1 MNVML
6 ITRLGADQTSHY
18 RLSRSQNRSS
28 TATSDK
34 IDCKKS
40 HCCDLKLHLV
50 TITMAPSNF
59 TPNERLVR
67 KRLAARL
74 RQRRCRERK
83 RELAMTGVVPTGG
96 SSKEGT
102 SDSKS
107 VEASGDNS
115 TVYSSNKSTPT
126 SSPSKV
132 TPVYVDVQNGRPANP
147 GYGWHYPTMP
157 PCHGR
162 GPSFQ
167 YHHQPPHPN
176 GYYGG
181 ASQHHHHPPPMIPVM
196 YPPHHHQYV
205 SHPPALSYSQPQRHL
220 SHGHH
225 YSVPFHG
232 PLSHGLPPPH
242 HPLKQANP
250 NHRLTTAAEPGDVS
264 RTVSRSP
271 SDASLNSGKRTVATA
286 HIKHEIEAAVS
297 VETQNEETS
306 CTTVLGPISKST
318 ENLSFSQASSHKKEK
333 RLESKNPN
341 SLMSTEKAAV
351 AAMLSMKSSSD
362 ESDGDSISASTLKSL
377 PPVPENADVQ
387 QKRQRAALPLMA
399 AV

>member
-1 MNVML
+1 
-6 ITRLGADQTSHY
+6 
-18 RLSRSQNRSS
+18 
-28 TATSDK
+28 
-34 IDCKKS
+34 
-40 HCCDLKLHLV
+40 
-50 TITMAPSNF
+50 MAPSNF

-83 RELAMTGVVPTGG
+83 RELAMTGVVPAVG
-96 SSKEGT
+96 SSKESS
-102 SDSKS
+102 SDNKS

-126 SSPSKV
+126 SSPTKV
-132 TPVYVDVQNGRPANP
+132 TPVYVDIQNVRPPNQ
-147 GYGWHYPTMP
+147 GYGWHYPSMP
-157 PCHGR
+157 PGHSR
-162 GPSFQ
+162 GPSFH
-167 YHHQPPHPN
+167 YHHHPPHAN

-181 ASQHHHHPPPMIPVM
+181 SSHHHHHHQPPMIPVM

-205 SHPPALSYSQPQRHL
+205 SHPPALSYAQQPRHM
-220 SHGHH
+220 SHGPH
-225 YSVPFHG
+225 YPVPFHG

-250 NHRLTTAAEPGDVS
+250 NHRPTTAAEPGDVS

-286 HIKHEIEAAVS
+286 HIKKETEDVVS
-297 VETQNEETS
+297 VEMQNEATS
-306 CTTVLGPISKST
+306 SSILEPISGSAD
-318 ENLSFSQASSHKKEK
+318 NHSSSQALSHKKEK
-333 RLESKNPN
+333 RMESKNPN

-362 ESDGDSISASTLKSL
+362 ESDGDSTSTSTLKSL
-377 PPVPENADVQ
+377 PLVPGNSGAQ
-387 QKRQRAALPLMA
+387 QKRQRTALPLLA